1 MAGKKF
7 LTSLLLIGLLGF
19 MVSGCSND
27 DSPVS
32 LADTAPPAVPTDVTG
47 VFESAQ
53 GYVEITWAP
62 NTVDADYAG
71 VRISRTNG
79 GQTTLLTDSV
89 YTESSYHDYDGLPGL
104 NVYEVVSV
112 DHSGNQSAAAAVS
125 VMIPAGGSKLDPQL
139 Q

>member
-7 LTSLLLIGLLGF
+7 LTALLLIGLLGF
-19 MVSGCSND
+19 MASGCSND

-32 LADTAPPAVPTDVTG
+32 LADTAPPAVPTDLTG

-71 VRISRTNG
+71 VLISRTYG
-79 GQTTLLTDSV
+79 GETTLLTDAV
-89 YTESSYHDYDGLPGL
+89 YTESSYQDNDSLPGL
-104 NVYEVVSV
+104 NVYEVVAV

-125 VMIPAGGSKLDPQL
+125 VVIPAGGSKLDPIHQ
-139 Q
+139 

>member
-27 DSPVS
+27 DSPVL

-47 VFESAQ
+47 VYESEQ
-53 GYVEITWAP
+53 GYVEINWAP

-79 GQTTLLTDSV
+79 DQTTLLTDLV
-89 YTESSYHDYDGLPGL
+89 YTEPSYRDYTGLPGL
-104 NVYEVVSV
+104 NVYEVVAV
-112 DHSGNQSAAAAVS
+112 DHGGNQSAAAAVS
-125 VMIPAGGSKLDPQL
+125 VQLPTQGSKWDPEYR
-139 Q
+139 